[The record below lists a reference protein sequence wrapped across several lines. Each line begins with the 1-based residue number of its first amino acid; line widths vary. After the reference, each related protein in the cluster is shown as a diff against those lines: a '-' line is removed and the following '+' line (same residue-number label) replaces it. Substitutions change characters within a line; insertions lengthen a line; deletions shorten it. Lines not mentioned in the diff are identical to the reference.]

1 MGLSIYVF
9 ICRIYVCMYVC
20 IRHSTKVKGVTI
32 VLAEPAEEEE
42 EFSDTESISE
52 SFEDI
57 DASAASEGSVHVNNL
72 PCV

>member
-1 MGLSIYVF
+1 
-9 ICRIYVCMYVC
+9 MYVC
-20 IRHSTKVKGVTI
+20 IHHSTKVKGVTI

-57 DASAASEGSVHVNNL
+57 DASAASEGSVHVNN
-72 PCV
+72 